1 MISKYNAKVLL
12 FSNMCKFLI
21 KKNDFF
27 IKIMRNYLLIRS
39 IFSNFAQILIGM
51 NAQKDLERNVKIL
64 RFRKKMSQKEL
75 AKQLGVDPASLSRM
89 IKGNPRLDTIERIA
103 KALGVSVSALFE
115 EIERIDGYVSI
126 DGHIVHIHSKEEF
139 LKEVDNSMSFLT
151 KIGGI

>member
-1 MISKYNAKVLL
+1 
-12 FSNMCKFLI
+12 
-21 KKNDFF
+21 
-27 IKIMRNYLLIRS
+27 MRNYLLIRS